1 MDASEVDLPE
11 SDVERASA
19 VDDSDEDCG
28 AVDAGGLVAE
38 PAEDIEREGE
48 LTMVVV
54 ESVRVRES
62 DEGDSV
68 PECVGEAEEAEVEG
82 VVRDGV
88 VEAVLE
94 LDTGERTGTVQHAV
108 SKRGWVLAENG

>member
-1 MDASEVDLPE
+1 MVLMDVSEVDLPE
-11 SDVERASA
+11 SDVEVASA
-19 VDDSDEDCG
+19 VDESDEDCG
-28 AVDAGGLVAE
+28 AVDVGGLAVE
-38 PAEDIEREGE
+38 PTEDIEREGE

-94 LDTGERTGTVQHAV
+94 LDTGEMKETVQHAP
-108 SKRGWVLAENG
+108 SKRG